1 MEHVVPQVVNG
12 ARSGSGAPGREVSR
26 LMAEAKDFDE
36 APGTPSA
43 EPTVGTPS
51 AEPTV
56 GTPSAEPTVG
66 TPSAEPTVGTLSA
79 EPTVGTQQASL
90 DDLDMDSM
98 STMRPMA
105 TQAIFRPHIDEDSD
119 STSAITA
126 VTEPDEHLTTVTRA

>member
-66 TPSAEPTVGTLSA
+66 TPSAEPTVGTQ
-79 EPTVGTQQASL
+79 PASL

-119 STSAITA
+119 STSAGTA
-126 VTEPDEHLTTVTRA
+126 VTEPDEHL